1 MHKCFGQIPKTE
13 MKQEKYFSF
22 GLTAVQIICKFLPN
36 NQDMPYAI
44 SNNLQHAHVL
54 SMVIEDQVSISE
66 SFLNSKDKEA
76 LTRITCGN

>member
-1 MHKCFGQIPKTE
+1 MHKCSGQIPKIE

-22 GLTAVQIICKFLPN
+22 RLTAVQIICKFLPN
-36 NQDMPYAI
+36 KQDMPYAI

-54 SMVIEDQVSISE
+54 SMVIEDLVSISE
-66 SFLNSKDKEA
+66 SFQNSKDKGD